1 MKPINDWLLLLVAII
16 FEVSGTTSMKLS
28 RGFTRPLP
36 TITMFLF
43 YGVGLV
49 LMNIV
54 LKRIDVGVVYAVWS
68 GLGTVLVAL
77 IGILWFREPATT
89 LRIVSISLIILGVI
103 GLNISR

>member
-28 RGFTRPLP
+28 RGFTRPIP

-43 YGVGLV
+43 YGVGLI

-68 GLGTVLVAL
+68 GLGTVLVVL

>member
-1 MKPINDWLLLLVAII
+1 
-16 FEVSGTTSMKLS
+16 
-28 RGFTRPLP
+28 
-36 TITMFLF
+36 
-43 YGVGLV
+43 
-49 LMNIV
+49 MNIV

-68 GLGTVLVAL
+68 GLGTVLVVL

>member
-1 MKPINDWLLLLVAII
+1 VKPINDWLLLLVAII